1 MIHITFFFILLF
13 FFFFFFLQKQLT
25 SLVMSALYHGG
36 AFLASMTSPNLLLVQ
51 ALLDRCGR
59 RRFSRSYRPFSIQEA
74 MLCRHVA
81 RDVMRSRP
89 STLTSMKLTEVKN
102 LADLLFPLFHC
113 LEWKRNRES
122 AQEEVRYEVANLDLF
137 LRRATAVDELRPYAD
152 KNLGRLLVRSVQA
165 ELVGRFN
172 VDHIEWPRVLLRRRP
187 IGFVFVFCFCFFL
200 FCLFFPFL
208 FVLFFFSF
216 FFFPLK
222 NNFFHSSFF
231 PPASFPSFFPFLFL
245 FSFLSQLLTTYYAPL
260 PLLDLLLPLLD
271 LPLPL
276 LDLPSPSPSM
286 SITEMSE
293 INQS

>member
-13 FFFFFFLQKQLT
+13 FYFIFLQKQLT

-137 LRRATAVDELRPYAD
+137 LRRAKAIDELRRFAD

-172 VDHIEWPRVLLRRRP
+172 VADIEWPRVLLRRRP
-187 IGFVFVFCFCFFL
+187 PIGFVCFSFVLFFL
-200 FCLFFPFL
+200 FLCL
-208 FVLFFFSF
+208 FFSF
-216 FFFPLK
+216 FF
-222 NNFFHSSFF
+222 
-231 PPASFPSFFPFLFL
+231 
-245 FSFLSQLLTTYYAPL
+245 
-260 PLLDLLLPLLD
+260 D
-271 LPLPL
+271 
-276 LDLPSPSPSM
+276 
-286 SITEMSE
+286 
-293 INQS
+293 